1 MAAAAA
7 MGGGGGGSGGGTL
20 GAEDGSATP
29 PEAREAVY
37 EWREGATVRVISIV
51 PTGECHVPKAESNHL

>member
-1 MAAAAA
+1 MAGSAAL
-7 MGGGGGGSGGGTL
+7 GGGAGGGEGTL
-20 GAEDGSATP
+20 GAEGTP

-51 PTGECHVPKAESNHL
+51 PSGGVPCG